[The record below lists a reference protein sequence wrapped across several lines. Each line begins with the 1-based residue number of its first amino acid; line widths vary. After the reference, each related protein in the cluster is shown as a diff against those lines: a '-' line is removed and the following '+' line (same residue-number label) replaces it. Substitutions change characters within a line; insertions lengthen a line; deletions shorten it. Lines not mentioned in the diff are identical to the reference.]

1 MPIFLGKLE
10 NSKFVTSFILYNISE
25 LLFSCHL
32 LGLCKSDDIDLVQV
46 NFKGVNFK
54 GRNFYNIRETKM
66 CAENV
71 SKCRTQ
77 NGDMTK

>member
-1 MPIFLGKLE
+1 MPIFLEKLK

-46 NFKGVNFK
+46 NFKGVNFIR
-54 GRNFYNIRETKM
+54 RNIYNVRKTKIM
-66 CAENV
+66 Q
-71 SKCRTQ
+71 K
-77 NGDMTK
+77 M

>member
-1 MPIFLGKLE
+1 MPILLEKLK

-46 NFKGVNFK
+46 NFKGVNFIR
-54 GRNFYNIRETKM
+54 RNIYNVRKTKM
-66 CAENV
+66 YAENV
-71 SKCRTQ
+71 SKYIEHK
-77 NGDMTK
+77 MVK

>member
-1 MPIFLGKLE
+1 M
-10 NSKFVTSFILYNISE
+10 FVTSFILYNISE

-46 NFKGVNFK
+46 NNFKGVNFIS
-54 GRNFYNIRETKM
+54 RNIYNVRKTKM
-66 CAENV
+66 YAENV

-77 NGDMTK
+77 NGEII